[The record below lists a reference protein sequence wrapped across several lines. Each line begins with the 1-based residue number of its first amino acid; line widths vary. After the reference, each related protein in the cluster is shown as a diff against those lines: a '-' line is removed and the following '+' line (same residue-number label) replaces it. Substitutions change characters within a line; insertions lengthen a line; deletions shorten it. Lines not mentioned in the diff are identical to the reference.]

1 MTSPNLNERRYVN
14 GKLMRYGYTT
24 GSCATAASKASAV
37 FALSGKAPSFV
48 EIDTP
53 KGIVLQIQVQ
63 SATFQPQTQSYQCSV
78 QKDAGDDPDVTH
90 GILVYSEVT
99 CIPEGIEI
107 DGGLGVGR
115 VTKPGLDQPVGQA
128 AINSVPRAMIVETLQ
143 QVAKEYG
150 YSGGFRVV
158 IHIPDG
164 VELARRTFNPKL
176 GIEGGIS
183 VIGTTGIVEP
193 MSDKAVEATIEVE
206 VKMIAAAGS
215 DKLLV
220 NLGNIGEAFTSQ
232 YLNLEIASS
241 VKCAN
246 FLGAAVDSAVAFGIH
261 HVLIVGHLG
270 KLVKLGIGMFNTH
283 SNNGDGRMDILAA
296 CAAKAGAGIDT
307 VLAVLDSATT
317 DKAAEVLEAAELLER
332 TMQILTERIE
342 DSIQRRIP
350 HDYHVEFICFTGREG
365 SWSLVAKSKG
375 AENMSLLWNQE
386 KHTGEESI

>member
-1 MTSPNLNERRYVN
+1 MTSPNLNERRYVS

-24 GSCATAASKASAV
+24 GSCATASSKASAI
-37 FALSGKAPSFV
+37 FALTGKAPSFV

-53 KGIVLQIQVQ
+53 KGVTLHIQVQ
-63 SATFQPQTQSYQCSV
+63 SAEFLPQSQSYQCSV

-90 GILVYSEVT
+90 GVLVYSEVT
-99 CIPEGIEI
+99 CIPSGTEI
-107 DGGLGVGR
+107 DGGVGVGR
-115 VTKPGLDQPVGQA
+115 VTKPGLDQPVGEA
-128 AINSVPRAMIVETLQ
+128 AINSVPRSMITETLQ
-143 QVAKEYG
+143 EVAREYG
-150 YSGGFRVV
+150 YTGGFRVI

-164 VELARRTFNPKL
+164 VELAKRTFNPKL

-206 VKMIAAAGS
+206 VRMIAASGS

-220 NLGNIGEAFTSQ
+220 NLGNIGEAFTTQ
-232 YLNLEIASS
+232 YLNLSITSS

-246 FLGAAVDSAVAFGIH
+246 FLGAAVDAAVASGIH
-261 HVLIVGHLG
+261 NVLIVGHLG

-296 CAAKAGAGIDT
+296 CAAKAGVAIDT

-317 DKAAEVLEAAELLER
+317 DQAAEVLERVGLLEE
-332 TMQILTERIE
+332 TMRILTERME

-350 HDYHVEFICFTGREG
+350 HDFRVEFVCFTGREG
-365 SWSLVAKSKG
+365 SWSLVAQSKG
-375 AENMSLLWNQE
+375 AEKMARLWS
-386 KHTGEESI
+386 EETRVVDETI